1 MPSSLTLIAHAT
13 KLRDRSRCRVGTMAK
28 VELKNICKTF
38 GPTAALT
45 DINIVIDDAE
55 FLVIVGPSGCGKSTL
70 LRLVAGLEAP
80 DRGTIHFDGIDVTA
94 KPPKERGV
102 AMVFQSY
109 ALYPHWTVFDNIA
122 FPLKIRR
129 ESKSTISTRVHA
141 IAESLQL
148 TSQLQKRPKEL
159 SGGQRQRVAL
169 GRAIAADPNVILFD
183 EPLSNLDTPL
193 RADMRREIVARQ
205 KALAKTSL
213 YVTHDQTE
221 ALTMADRI
229 VVLNDG
235 SVMGVGT
242 PQRLYDNPPN
252 RFVAQ
257 FLGRPP
263 INLITAASSTEG
275 VGAGIRAHG
284 WIIPTVK
291 DSTGV
296 PRTLQIGIRPEHL
309 RVASAS
315 TGSEWRV
322 IAREFLGDKIHYT
335 LTQNGDQLT
344 ALADAHTPF
353 GVDTHVSVAPIPDR
367 FLLFDPATGLR
378 IPTRS

>member
-1 MPSSLTLIAHAT
+1 
-13 KLRDRSRCRVGTMAK
+13 MAK

-45 DINIVIDDAE
+45 DTNIVINDAE

-80 DRGTIHFDGIDVTA
+80 DKGAIYFDGVDVTA
-94 KPPKERGV
+94 MPPKERGV

-109 ALYPHWTVFDNIA
+109 ALYPHWTVFENIA

-129 ESKSTISTRVHA
+129 ESKASIATRVNA

-242 PQRLYDNPPN
+242 PQSLYDNPPN

-263 INLITAASSTEG
+263 INLITATAQRGG
-275 VGAGIRAHG
+275 VGAGFSAHG
-284 WIIPTVK
+284 WSLPLVSDITEL
-291 DSTGV
+291 
-296 PRTLQIGIRPEHL
+296 PRTMQVGIRPEHL
-309 RVASAS
+309 RVTSAPPD
-315 TGSEWRV
+315 SEWRV
-322 IAREFLGDKIHYT
+322 VAREFLGDKIHYT
-335 LTQNGDQLT
+335 LTQSGDQLT

-353 GVDTHVSVAPIPDR
+353 GVDTHVKVEPIPDR

>member
-1 MPSSLTLIAHAT
+1 
-13 KLRDRSRCRVGTMAK
+13 MAK
-28 VELKNICKTF
+28 VELQGISKKF

-45 DINIVIDDAE
+45 DISITINDAE

-70 LRLVAGLEAP
+70 LRLVAGLESP
-80 DRGTIHFDGIDVTA
+80 DTGAIFFDGVDVTA
-94 KPPKERGV
+94 KSPKERGV

-129 ESKSTISTRVHA
+129 ESKAVIAARVNA

-169 GRAIAADPNVILFD
+169 GRAISADPNLILFD

-193 RADMRREIVARQ
+193 RAEMRREIVARQ

-229 VVLNDG
+229 VMLDQG
-235 SVMGVGT
+235 AIMGIGT
-242 PQRLYDNPPN
+242 PQELYDDPPS

-263 INLITAASSTEG
+263 INLINVSLNGATSG
-275 VGAGIRAHG
+275 DGAGIYG
-284 WIIPTVK
+284 WQLPVTVE
-291 DSTGV
+291 SSIARQEMQV
-296 PRTLQIGIRPEHL
+296 GIRPEHL
-309 RVASAS
+309 RVTASA
-315 TGSEWRV
+315 TPNEWQV

-335 LTQNGDQLT
+335 LAHGSDQLT

-353 GVDTHVSVAPIPDR
+353 DIDSQVGIDPIPGR
-367 FLLFDPATGLR
+367 FLLFDAESGAR
-378 IPTRS
+378 IRTR

>member
-1 MPSSLTLIAHAT
+1 
-13 KLRDRSRCRVGTMAK
+13 MAK
-28 VELKNICKTF
+28 VELKNISKTF
-38 GPTAALT
+38 GPTAALS
-45 DINIVIDDAE
+45 DINIVINDAE

-80 DRGTIHFDGIDVTA
+80 DHGAILFDGIDVTS
-94 KPPKERGV
+94 KSPKERGV

-109 ALYPHWTVFDNIA
+109 ALYPHWSVFDNIA

-129 ESKSTISTRVHA
+129 DSKDAIDTRVRA

-148 TSQLQKRPKEL
+148 TSQLGKRPKEL

-205 KALAKTSL
+205 RSLSKTSL

-229 VVLNDG
+229 VILNNG
-235 SVMGVGT
+235 QIMGVGT
-242 PQRLYDNPPN
+242 PQDLYDNPPS

-263 INLITAASSTEG
+263 INLIPVDTASEQSGSAL
-275 VGAGIRAHG
+275 RANG
-284 WIIPTVK
+284 WSLPKPGEPI
-291 DSTGV
+291 
-296 PRTLQIGIRPEHL
+296 QAGIRPEHL
-309 RVASAS
+309 RVSPAAHGQKWKV
-315 TGSEWRV
+315 T
-322 IAREFLGDKIHYT
+322 AREFLGDKIHYT
-335 LTQNGDQLT
+335 LENNGVQLA
-344 ALADAHTPF
+344 ALADAHTALD
-353 GVDTHVSVAPIPDR
+353 VDAHVDVEPIQER
-367 FLLFDPATGLR
+367 ILYFDTTTGARVLSR
-378 IPTRS
+378 Y